1 MEDGDVIGRSN
12 GSTDAIDISAVTMM
26 VTATTM
32 MMRRTTIMAWV
43 SDVAI
48 ARTMKVTM
56 MVTIKTLGMT
66 LKNLARNP
74 TNATLLS
81 KNDKNWFSPRSICS
95 ALGMMTCCVSCRYS
109 NQIFQSA

>member
-1 MEDGDVIGRSN
+1 MEDDDVIGRSN
-12 GSTDAIDISAVTMM
+12 GSTDAIDASAATMM

-56 MVTIKTLGMT
+56 MVTIKTWGMT
-66 LKNLARNP
+66 KKNFARNV
-74 TNATLLS
+74 TNATL
-81 KNDKNWFSPRSICS
+81 
-95 ALGMMTCCVSCRYS
+95 
-109 NQIFQSA
+109 

>member
-1 MEDGDVIGRSN
+1 
-12 GSTDAIDISAVTMM
+12 MM

-66 LKNLARNP
+66 MKNFARNP
-74 TNATLLS
+74 TNATL
-81 KNDKNWFSPRSICS
+81 
-95 ALGMMTCCVSCRYS
+95 
-109 NQIFQSA
+109 

>member
-1 MEDGDVIGRSN
+1 
-12 GSTDAIDISAVTMM
+12 MM

-56 MVTIKTLGMT
+56 MVTIKTLRMSMM
-66 LKNLARNP
+66 NSSRNCNDETIFP
-74 TNATLLS
+74 
-81 KNDKNWFSPRSICS
+81 KNDQNWFSPRFICS